1 MMSMPMR
8 VHLSEKSGKQHGDG
22 TSWICDYIVFSKLG
36 ASDTSNLKD
45 GTFLHAT
52 QTVECY
58 LEFNQW
64 IYSYSCVFFET
75 VIDLYYW
82 LE

>member
-1 MMSMPMR
+1 MMSMPMQ

-22 TSWICDYIVFSKLG
+22 ASSWICDYIMYSKLG
-36 ASDTSNLKD
+36 ASDTSNLRD
-45 GTFLHAT
+45 GSLLHAT

-64 IYSYSCVFFET
+64 IYSYSYVFFET
-75 VIDLYYW
+75 VIDLYY
-82 LE
+82 